1 MGIVFDRGRADVALK
16 IAAGGTVHLVAA
28 KLFDKGLA
36 TPAALPH
43 QCCGH
48 GFFNFMLAVE
58 LVVLSVL
65 LTGLGNVRGRLAATT
80 ADSFAVRIG
89 ASKLEV
95 LFDRR

>member
-16 IAAGGTVHLVAA
+16 ITTGGTVHLVAA
-28 KLFDKGLA
+28 KLLDKGLA
-36 TPAALPH
+36 TLAALPH
-43 QCCGH
+43 QCCSH
-48 GFFNFMLAVE
+48 GFFNFMLAIE

-80 ADSFAVRIG
+80 ADLFAVRIR

-95 LFDRR
+95 FFDRR